1 MKKHNIT
8 LNQLIKEYEK
18 RNNCY
23 FEPKTLKFWGEKLSD
38 MRILKDTVIKK
49 DFQGNKHHCVVL
61 SKISKDFYGKP
72 YRNYDYFDIDTL
84 NRIIP
89 SNNQQ

>member
-8 LNQLIKEYEK
+8 LNQLVEEYEK

-23 FEPKTLKFWGEKLSD
+23 FKKETLKFWGERLSD
-38 MRILKDTVIKK
+38 MYILKDTVKK
-49 DFQGNKHHCVVL
+49 CDYQGNIHECVVL
-61 SKISKDFYGKP
+61 SKISKDFSGKP

-84 NRIIP
+84 NRIID
-89 SNNQQ
+89 

>member
-8 LNQLIKEYEK
+8 LRKLMEEYEK

-23 FEPKTLKFWGEKLSD
+23 FKKETLKFWGERLSD
-38 MRILKDTVIKK
+38 MRILENTVVKT
-49 DFQGNKHHCVVL
+49 DFQGNIHECIVL
-61 SKISKDFYGKP
+61 SKISKDFYGKK

-84 NRIIP
+84 NRIID
-89 SNNQQ
+89 

>member
-23 FEPKTLKFWGEKLSD
+23 FKKETLKFWGERLSD
-38 MRILKDTVIKK
+38 MYILKDTVIKK
-49 DFQGNKHHCVVL
+49 DMQGQEHECLVL
-61 SKISKDFYGKP
+61 SKISKDFFGKP

-84 NRIIP
+84 NRIID
-89 SNNQQ
+89 

>member
-8 LNQLIKEYEK
+8 LNQLMEEYEK

-23 FEPKTLKFWGEKLSD
+23 FKKETLKFWGERLSD
-38 MRILKDTVIKK
+38 MRILENTVVKT
-49 DFQGNKHHCVVL
+49 DFQGNIHECIVL
-61 SKISKDFYGKP
+61 SKISKDFYGKK

-84 NRIIP
+84 NRIID
-89 SNNQQ
+89 